1 LAAMATFIQKNKL
14 VKSVFHI
21 LHELRAKNA
30 ILNKIDPFLQ
40 KGDKILDIGSGTC
53 HVCKRL
59 LETGFDVSALDVR
72 DVSFFDDIRPVVYD
86 GQIIPFDDDTFDVAL
101 ILTVLHHTHDPELII
116 AEAKRVSKK
125 IIIIEDV
132 YSNMFNKYL
141 TFFFDSVGN
150 FELFHHPHSNK
161 TDEQW
166 RSIFDSLQLKLVA
179 SAQSFSMPVFQHA
192 TYVLQK

>member
-1 LAAMATFIQKNKL
+1 MDSFIQNNK
-14 VKSVFHI
+14 VIRSIFHN

-40 KGDKILDIGSGTC
+40 KGDKILDIGTGTG

-59 LETGFDVSALDVR
+59 LEAGFDVSALDVH
-72 DVSFFDDIRPVVYD
+72 DLSFFDDIKPIVYD
-86 GQIIPFDDDTFDVAL
+86 GNIIPFDDDTFDVAL
-101 ILTVLHHTHDPELII
+101 ILTVLHHTPNPKKII
-116 AEAKRVSKK
+116 AEAKRVSNK
-125 IIIIEDV
+125 IVIIEDV
-132 YSNMFNKYL
+132 YRNFFGKYL

-166 RSIFDSLQLKLVA
+166 RKVFKSLQLKLVA
-179 SAQSFSMPVFQHA
+179 SAQSFSIPVFRHA